1 MKGTVKTRANES
13 IKNMSINTYE
23 NRTHKG
29 HCIKCGSCCTAF
41 LPLSEEDIIVIKQ
54 YLSTHEIKPE
64 HNNNTYDTIDT
75 VCPFLSKEGLCLIY
89 EVRPLICRVF
99 KCNKTGQQVNQRYKK
114 LFMKINVSFR
124 NMWSVFFNDNRANTF
139 WLMAMKE
146 RYKGILED
154 KLCSMAK

>member
-1 MKGTVKTRANES
+1 MYEFLTVKTRVNEF

-29 HCIKCGSCCTAF
+29 HCIKCGDCCTAF
-41 LPLSEEDIIVIKQ
+41 LPLSEEDITVIKK

-64 HNNNTYDTIDT
+64 HNSTHDAIDML
-75 VCPFLSKEGLCLIY
+75 CPFLSNKRLCLIY

-99 KCNKTGQQVNQRYKK
+99 KCNKTVEQANQRYKK
-114 LFMKINVSFR
+114 LFMKINISHK
-124 NMWSVFFNDNRANTF
+124 NMWSVFFNDNRANTI

-146 RYKGILED
+146 RYGGIF
-154 KLCSMAK
+154 